1 MNIIANRN
9 IVLKLE
15 THRFNLP
22 FSKTAE
28 SVCFLISDVWLL
40 QLIYLPPPWGD
51 CKVTAMDSDF
61 FDSYSITACRI
72 DCETR
77 YLVDN
82 CNCRMVHMPGRKPLV
97 CCARVTLTM
106 LQ

>member
-1 MNIIANRN
+1 M
-9 IVLKLE
+9 
-15 THRFNLP
+15 
-22 FSKTAE
+22 
-28 SVCFLISDVWLL
+28 ISDVMYDVWLL

-61 FDSYSITACRI
+61 FESYSITACRI

-82 CNCRMVHMPGRKPLV
+82 CNCRMVHMPGKGNSSSCVLYHIHV
-97 CCARVTLTM
+97 NDAAVKHYLM
-106 LQ
+106 HFKES